1 MVWMRP
7 GWFNLL
13 RSCSDFP
20 NVSYG
25 LEGGGGKGLSPM
37 KAVGAAWN
45 PERHL
50 AWQASQKG
58 SKNHLEAPGG
68 EVWFRKWSKVVV

>member
-1 MVWMRP
+1 MS
-7 GWFNLL
+7 L
-13 RSCSDFP
+13 
-20 NVSYG
+20 
-25 LEGGGGKGLSPM
+25 M

-58 SKNHLEAPGG
+58 SQNHLEAPGG
-68 EVWFRKWSKVVV
+68 EVWFRKWSEVVVRWGGDLTLISYLESKC